1 MIETIFKGL
10 TIGLA
15 YLAPIGMQNLYV
27 INSAIS
33 KRRSQMYFVVI
44 TTILFDISLSL
55 ASFFGVGYAM
65 NKIPIL
71 KLLILCLGSITII
84 IIGFQLL
91 KSSPSIDTN
100 LKSNDGLLRIILS
113 CFLVTW
119 ANPQAI
125 LDGTML
131 FGSLRASIPDSLITY
146 FIFGACTASI
156 IWFFSLGTIVSMLKK
171 SFNYKSL
178 KIINTVCGVIIIYY
192 GCRIGYNFL
201 KEIL

>member
-1 MIETIFKGL
+1 MIETIIKGFI
-10 TIGLA
+10 IGLA

-33 KRRSQMYFVVI
+33 QKKSQMYFVVI
-44 TTILFDISLSL
+44 LTTFFDISLSL
-55 ASFFGVGYAM
+55 ASFFGIGYAM
-65 NKIPIL
+65 SKLPIL
-71 KLLILCLGSITII
+71 KLIILCLGSLTII

-91 KSSPSIDTN
+91 KSRPVIDTSIKTN
-100 LKSNDGLLRIILS
+100 NNIKKIILS

-125 LDGTML
+125 LDSTML

-146 FIFGACTASI
+146 FILGACTSSI
-156 IWFFSLGTIVSMLKK
+156 VWFFSLGTFVNILKK
-171 SFNYKSL
+171 SFNSQVL
-178 KIINTVCGVIIIYY
+178 KIINILCGIIVIYY

-201 KEIL
+201 IEIL

>member
-1 MIETIFKGL
+1 MIETIFKGF

-192 GCRIGYNFL
+192 GCRIGYNYL

>member
-91 KSSPSIDTN
+91 KRSPSIDTN

-125 LDGTML
+125 LDRTML

-171 SFNYKSL
+171 SFNLKSL

>member
-1 MIETIFKGL
+1 MIETIFKGF

-146 FIFGACTASI
+146 FIFGACTSSI

-171 SFNYKSL
+171 SFNLKSL

>member
-1 MIETIFKGL
+1 MIETIFKGF